1 VCPGRVVEAHRQ
13 DLRHDFLLDP
23 VDERME
29 RGGRLTGSTTVAMP
43 ESGDLEV
50 AEEVIHVSIKVHHAT
65 VVVVSCLVRDNAVG
79 LNKRLAEL

>member
-1 VCPGRVVEAHRQ
+1 MCPGRIVEAHGQ
-13 DLRHDFLLDP
+13 GLRNDVLLDP

-29 RGGRLTGSTTVAMP
+29 RGGRLTGRTTFAVP

-50 AEEVIHVSIKVHHAT
+50 AEEVTHVGIKVHHAT

-79 LNKRLAEL
+79 LNKRLVEL